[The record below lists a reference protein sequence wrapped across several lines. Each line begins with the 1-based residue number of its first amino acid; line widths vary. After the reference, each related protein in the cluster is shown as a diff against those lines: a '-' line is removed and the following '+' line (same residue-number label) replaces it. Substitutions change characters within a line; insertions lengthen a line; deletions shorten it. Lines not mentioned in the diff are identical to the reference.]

1 MKKIIWAAIALVLSL
16 NIIAQ
21 NNSPKSLGNV
31 YCAKMR
37 DGIIVVI
44 YQDNPIT
51 SDILLDNGAT
61 IKPDGTIITKEGN
74 RIMLR
79 EGECIN
85 QDGTIPAKEK
95 NKSK

>member
-1 MKKIIWAAIALVLSL
+1 MKQIIWVTIALVLSF

-21 NNSPKSLGNV
+21 NNNPKSYGSG
-31 YCAKMR
+31 YCAKMK

-61 IKPDGTIITKEGN
+61 IKPDGTIITKDGN
-74 RIMLR
+74 RIMLKD
-79 EGECIN
+79 GECIN
-85 QDGTIPAKEK
+85 QDGTMPTKEK
-95 NKSK
+95 NKLK